1 MSVSVIEGQDR
12 AAMDVEIE
20 LCPVPE
26 SARRARDFVRAQ
38 FIRWGLPGCAEDA
51 ALIADEL
58 VSNALNYAPETPFS
72 VMLRRDHGSPVI
84 EVADGSPDLPVLKPP
99 DFLAESGRGLHIV
112 DALSLAWDSYPVSGG
127 KVVWAKLRAK

>member
-38 FIRWGLPGCAEDA
+38 FIRWGLPGYADDA

-58 VSNALNYAPETPFS
+58 ASNAINYAPETPFS
-72 VMLRRDHGSPVI
+72 VSLRMDQGSPVL
-84 EVADGSPDLPVLKPP
+84 EVTDRSPDPPVLKPP

-112 DALSLAWDSYPVSGG
+112 DALSVAWDSHPIPGG
-127 KVVWAKLRAK
+127 KVVWAKLRTD